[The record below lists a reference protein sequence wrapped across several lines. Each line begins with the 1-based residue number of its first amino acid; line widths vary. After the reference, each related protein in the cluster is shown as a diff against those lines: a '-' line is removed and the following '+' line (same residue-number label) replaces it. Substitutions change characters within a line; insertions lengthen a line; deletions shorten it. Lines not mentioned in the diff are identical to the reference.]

1 MASPRLTSWSD
12 SSEGSGPIATSLA
25 VCAPGSVVRLN
36 IRCYSPAVDSWS
48 ARASEAAEA
57 IRQQCDL
64 VPTVGI
70 ILGSGLSAVA
80 DLLSTELKIPTE
92 SLPHFPR
99 STVTGHAGELLLGRL
114 ADRPVGILSGRT
126 HLYEGY
132 APAALGLSV
141 RVLHALGCSTF
152 IVTNAAG
159 ALNPTFSPGEVMIVD
174 DHISF
179 PSFAGKSPLVGPRE
193 PELPRFVDLTGAY
206 DLKLREEAHG
216 AAERR
221 GVFLRRGIYAMV
233 GGPNFETPAE
243 VRFLRAA
250 GADAVGMSTV
260 PEVIVARQLGMRVLG
275 MSVLSNLA
283 AGIPGALLS
292 HDDVLATVHRAT
304 PIVENVIA
312 DIVTLVPD

>member
-1 MASPRLTSWSD
+1 
-12 SSEGSGPIATSLA
+12 
-25 VCAPGSVVRLN
+25 
-36 IRCYSPAVDSWS
+36 
-48 ARASEAAEA
+48 
-57 IRQQCDL
+57 
-64 VPTVGI
+64 
-70 ILGSGLSAVA
+70 
-80 DLLSTELKIPTE
+80 
-92 SLPHFPR
+92 
-99 STVTGHAGELLLGRL
+99 
-114 ADRPVGILSGRT
+114 
-126 HLYEGY
+126 
-132 APAALGLSV
+132 V

-260 PEVIVARQLGMRVLG
+260 PEVIVARQLGVRVLG
-275 MSVLSNLA
+275 LSVLSNRA
-283 AGIPGALLS
+283 AGLPGALLS
-292 HDDVLATVHRAT
+292 HDDVLATVDRAA
-304 PIVENVIA
+304 PIVANVVA
-312 DIVTLVPD
+312 GVVSRVPG